1 MKITQHL
8 SERKFLYFAFFWSI
22 FIGYICLITIKKTP
36 VLVSIPFK
44 DKIVH
49 FLFYFILFYLW
60 KKALNVK
67 EIKNQ
72 IKIVFVVV
80 LYGIIIEVFQGIFTS
95 DRHADIFDVLA
106 NTLGAVSAF
115 VFLRFVNK

>member
-36 VLVSIPFK
+36 TLVSIPFK
-44 DKIVH
+44 DKIAH
-49 FLFYFILFYLW
+49 FSFYFILFYLW

-67 EIKNQ
+67 EIKSQ
-72 IKIVFVVV
+72 LKIVLMAV
-80 LYGIIIEVFQGIFTS
+80 LYGIIIEVLQGIFTS
-95 DRHADIFDVLA
+95 DRHADIFDALA

>member
-44 DKIVH
+44 DKIAH